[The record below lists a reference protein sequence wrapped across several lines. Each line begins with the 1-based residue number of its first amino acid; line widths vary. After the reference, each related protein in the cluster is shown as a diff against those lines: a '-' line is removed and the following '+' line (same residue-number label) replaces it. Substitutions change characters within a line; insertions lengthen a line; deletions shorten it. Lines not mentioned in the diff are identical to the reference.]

1 MSMARRGSWRSII
14 YVCLA
19 LLALVACWR
28 QNLLFMQEADVDLA
42 TGFVVFWPAL
52 LANHATTSITV
63 DIFLLCVA
71 AMIWMVV
78 EARRLGVRF
87 VWAYVLLSFP
97 IAISVTFPL
106 FLVARERAL
115 ASQHVER
122 EASPHAGRRPSTGD
136 FHGREDSHAQPVP
149 GAELGLGIGDV
160 IGLALIGVPIVGF
173 AIWTLGQ

>member
-1 MSMARRGSWRSII
+1 MSMARRGSWLSII

-28 QNLLFMQEADVDLA
+28 QNLLFMQDAGVDLA
-42 TGFVVFWPAL
+42 TGLVVFWPAL

-71 AMIWMVV
+71 AMIWMVF
-78 EARRLGVRF
+78 EARRLGIRF
-87 VWAYVLLSFP
+87 VWAYVLLSFL

-115 ASQHVER
+115 ANRAPPE
-122 EASPHAGRRPSTGD
+122 
-136 FHGREDSHAQPVP
+136 P
-149 GAELGLGIGDV
+149 GVRLGLGDA
-160 IGLALIGVPIVGF
+160 IGLALISVPIVVF

>member
-1 MSMARRGSWRSII
+1 MTRRGPWLSII

-28 QNLLFMQEADVDLA
+28 QNLLFMQEAGVDLA

-63 DIFLLCVA
+63 DILLLCMA

-87 VWAYVLLSFP
+87 VWAYILLSFP

-115 ASQHVER
+115 ANR
-122 EASPHAGRRPSTGD
+122 
-136 FHGREDSHAQPVP
+136 AQPEP
-149 GAELGLGIGDV
+149 GVGLGIGDA
-160 IGLALIGVPIVGF
+160 IGLALIAIPVGGF
-173 AIWTLGQ
+173 AIWTLGY

>member
-1 MSMARRGSWRSII
+1 MARRKWLSVI

-19 LLALVACWR
+19 ALAFVVCWWH
-28 QNLLFMQEADVDLA
+28 NISFMRGEGVDLA

-52 LANHATTSITV
+52 LVNHATTSITV

-71 AMIWMVV
+71 AMIWMVL
-78 EARRLGVRF
+78 EARRLSIRY

-106 FLVARERAL
+106 FLAARERAL
-115 ASQHVER
+115 ASRSEP
-122 EASPHAGRRPSTGD
+122 EP
-136 FHGREDSHAQPVP
+136 
-149 GAELGLGIGDV
+149 ELGLGDM
-160 IGLALIGVPIVGF
+160 IGLALIGLPIAAF

>member
-1 MSMARRGSWRSII
+1 MARRGSWRSII

-28 QNLLFMQEADVDLA
+28 QNLLFMQDADVDLA

-78 EARRLGVRF
+78 EARRLGIRF

-115 ASQHVER
+115 AS
-122 EASPHAGRRPSTGD
+122 
-136 FHGREDSHAQPVP
+136 HAQPVP
-149 GAELGLGIGDV
+149 GAWLGLGIGDV
-160 IGLALIGVPIVGF
+160 IGLALIGLPIVGF

>member
-1 MSMARRGSWRSII
+1 MAPRRPWLSII
-14 YVCLA
+14 YVCLS

-28 QNLLFMQEADVDLA
+28 QNLLFMQDAGVDLA

-71 AMIWMVV
+71 AMSWMVF
-78 EARRLGVRF
+78 EARRLGIRF

-97 IAISVTFPL
+97 IGISVMFPL

-115 ASQHVER
+115 ASR
-122 EASPHAGRRPSTGD
+122 
-136 FHGREDSHAQPVP
+136 AQPEAGV
-149 GAELGLGIGDV
+149 GLGLGDA
-160 IGLALIGVPIVGF
+160 IGLALISVPIVAF
-173 AIWTLGQ
+173 AIWTLGS

>member
-1 MSMARRGSWRSII
+1 MAPRRPWLSII
-14 YVCLA
+14 YDCLA

-28 QNLLFMQEADVDLA
+28 QNLLFMQDAGVDLA

-71 AMIWMVV
+71 AMIWMVF
-78 EARRLGVRF
+78 EARRLGIRF

-97 IAISVTFPL
+97 IGISVMFPL

-115 ASQHVER
+115 ASR
-122 EASPHAGRRPSTGD
+122 
-136 FHGREDSHAQPVP
+136 AQPEP
-149 GAELGLGIGDV
+149 GVGLGMGDA
-160 IGLALIGVPIVGF
+160 IGLAMISVPIVAF
-173 AIWTLGQ
+173 AIWTLGS

>member
-1 MSMARRGSWRSII
+1 MARRQTWLSTI

-19 LLALVACWR
+19 LLALVTCWR

-71 AMIWMVV
+71 AMIWMVF
-78 EARRLGVRF
+78 EARRLGIRF
-87 VWAYVLLSFP
+87 VWLYILLSFP
-97 IAISVTFPL
+97 IGISVMFPL
-106 FLVARERAL
+106 FLVARERA
-115 ASQHVER
+115 
-122 EASPHAGRRPSTGD
+122 PAGRATEPMP
-136 FHGREDSHAQPVP
+136 A
-149 GAELGLGIGDV
+149 LGIGDA
-160 IGLALIGVPIVGF
+160 IGLTLIGLPIAGF